1 MVDNNR
7 GSSPLGR
14 GDDESVL
21 DSSGTQADAVLL
33 FDLVHLP
40 LYPIWSS
47 QNYLWQCGWGGNWK
61 NVYNRHSCKK
71 KC

>member
-33 FDLVHLP
+33 FDLVHSP
-40 LYPIWSS
+40 SP
-47 QNYLWQCGWGGNWK
+47 YLVFPELSVAVWLGWK
-61 NVYNRHSCKK
+61 LEECIQQTQL
-71 KC
+71 